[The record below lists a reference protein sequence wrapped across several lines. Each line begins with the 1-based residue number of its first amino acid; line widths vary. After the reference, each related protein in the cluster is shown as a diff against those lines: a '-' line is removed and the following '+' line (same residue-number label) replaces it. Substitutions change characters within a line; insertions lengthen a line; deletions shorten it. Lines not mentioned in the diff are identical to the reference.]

1 METISPGDAYNR
13 IMTNRTISTK
23 EYMERLA
30 LQSIAVIIPTQCV
43 LCPYMVDYQC
53 RAEKCYREK

>member
-13 IMTNRTISTK
+13 IMTN
-23 EYMERLA
+23 EYMNQMA

-43 LCPYMVDYQC
+43 CCPYMVDYQC